1 MPGHAREHQVQDHKV
16 MVALPPSGEA
26 GFAVVS
32 YLDLET
38 IVQAVTDERGY
49 ALVIFDDEKGWSRG
63 SGQVAIDRL
72 EKLPLVT
79 R

>member
-1 MPGHAREHQVQDHKV
+1 MPRHAREHQVQDHQV
-16 MVALPPSGEA
+16 MVALPPSSEA

-32 YLDLET
+32 YLGLET
-38 IVQAVTDERGY
+38 IAQAVADEGGD
-49 ALVIFDDEKGWSRG
+49 ALVIFDDEKGWSGG

-72 EKLPLVT
+72 EKLSLVI